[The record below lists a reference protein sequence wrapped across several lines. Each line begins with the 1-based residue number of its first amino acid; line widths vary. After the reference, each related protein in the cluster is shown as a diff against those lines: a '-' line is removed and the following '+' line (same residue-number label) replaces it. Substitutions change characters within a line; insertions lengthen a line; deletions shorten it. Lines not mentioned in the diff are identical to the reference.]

1 MRALRDGVSL
11 LTATAL
17 LASCGGGNAS
27 SLLAKQPNVPT
38 DRNTTCRVLKS
49 QAEPLIVEWPETARG
64 KLETLRRKGLVAIR
78 YEGCDLEVLPRCIV
92 KVDTRYN
99 YEAFERKQAR
109 VTIRNEDELYA
120 HLPMGAIGLEG
131 KLKSAGQLTID
142 MTMVGR
148 YESTIQGVRREQLE
162 GECEYATHVITE
174 FTVGAFKFEA
184 GADGELG
191 GGATL
196 AGTAIGTKG
205 SSQAKRELLARDGDP
220 AACQKSTRED
230 KEKPPEGCGALIQI
244 EVRSL
249 SEEAFVCLE
258 GQRWT
263 GTRCTDKPPPP
274 RCLLGQ
280 HLENGKCID
289 DPVIARASGSVLLG
303 GLPSGNAS
311 GSLKGNLSPPK
322 IEKPNVSFTPWSI
335 ALAISGGAFLAAGGT
350 LGIYSFVRSGQVAGG
365 RTGDCDPVRNV
376 CNSRGISE
384 HSTLSALGL
393 AGSIGMG
400 AGLAAGVAWFLLP
413 RNFGASIKINTSV
426 KVGEAG
432 VSVSGDF

>member
-1 MRALRDGVSL
+1 MAV
-11 LTATAL
+11 AL
-17 LASCGGGNAS
+17 LPSCGGNNAA

-38 DRNTTCRVLKS
+38 DRNTTCRILKS

-78 YEGCDLEVLPRCIV
+78 YEGCDLEVLPRCLV

-120 HLPMGAIGLEG
+120 NLPMGAIGLEG

-148 YESTIQGVRREQLE
+148 YESTVQGVRREQLE
-162 GECEYATHVITE
+162 GECDYATHVITE

-184 GADGELG
+184 GADGEVG
-191 GGATL
+191 GGASLT
-196 AGTAIGTKG
+196 GTGIGTKG

-220 AACQKSTRED
+220 NACQKSTRED

-249 SEEAFVCLE
+249 SEEAFVCHE

-263 GTRCTDKPPPP
+263 GTKCTDRPPPP

-280 HLENGKCID
+280 HLEKDKCVD
-289 DPVIARASGSVLLG
+289 DPVIARAGGNVSLG
-303 GLPSGNAS
+303 GTGSAG
-311 GSLKGNLSPPK
+311 GSLNVPSINGPVV
-322 IEKPNVSFTPWSI
+322 EKPKVSTSPWSL
-335 ALAISGGAFLAAGGT
+335 ALGISGGALLAGGGA
-350 LGIYSFVRSGQVAGG
+350 LGAFSFFQSGKIASGG
-365 RTGDCDPVRNV
+365 TGDCDPVRNM
-376 CNSRGISE
+376 CNARGAGDRRTM
-384 HSTLSALGL
+384 STLGL
-393 AGSIGMG
+393 VGTIGMG
-400 AGLAAGVAWFLLP
+400 VGLAAGVAWILLP
-413 RNFGASIKINTSV
+413 KNFGASIKISTAV

-432 VSVSGDF
+432 ISVSGDF